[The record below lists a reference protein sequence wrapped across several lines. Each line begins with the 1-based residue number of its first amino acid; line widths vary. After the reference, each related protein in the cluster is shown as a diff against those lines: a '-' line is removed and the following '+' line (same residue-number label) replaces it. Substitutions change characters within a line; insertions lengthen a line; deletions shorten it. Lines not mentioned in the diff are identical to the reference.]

1 MKKYLLLFG
10 LSSFILGASSSPNLA
25 QTETNQSQVQAINYY
40 QIVVNSN
47 VDGEIIPDEI
57 LTIREAIAVVN
68 NTLPVEKL
76 SDREKA
82 QVTPT
87 KEDRS
92 TITFDLDP
100 NNSTIRLQK
109 LLPPIANST
118 TIDGTTNKAYI
129 NNSQNNIDPEIGIFT
144 PTIAITPVDGASLFR
159 GLTIT
164 SDRVTIKSLSIYGF
178 NIQPKETATTPPAD
192 ILIAHRLEAKE
203 LDETSHYSN
212 EDILKDSYDRVDR
225 PTKDIVIENN
235 WLGSAPDKNNINT
248 KTRSAFGVSIWNA
261 QNVSVIG
268 NYITNHDS
276 SAIITSVSG
285 SDSTITDNFIVENG
299 KTGMPDAIRLEGII
313 SNTKIVNNRIEN
325 NDGGAIYLF
334 KPTGSIEINNNYIK
348 ANSRRL
354 RRAAIY
360 LMGDGHKVIDNDISA
375 QKGSGVVVTGFPQFN
390 PDSNATASGNIITNN
405 VFNNIEGLSIDL
417 ITCRNIGV
425 QEWQNGD
432 GINPPRNSDNRRL
445 DTGNEAI
452 NAPEFFS
459 DRFYIIDGKAV
470 VEGIADPN
478 AQIDFYLVT
487 EDKNYGTLNQPYL
500 STNADENG
508 KFSLVLTD
516 IEAGSKLS
524 AIATIP
530 EYGTSEP
537 AANTSIEILS
547 KK

>member
-10 LSSFILGASSSPNLA
+10 LSSLILGVSSSPNLA
-25 QTETNQSQVQAINYY
+25 QTEINEPTINYY
-40 QIVVNSN
+40 QIAVNSN
-47 VDGEIIPDEI
+47 TDGEIVPDEI
-57 LTIREAIAVVN
+57 LTLREAIAVVN
-68 NTLPVEKL
+68 NTLPIEKL
-76 SDREKA
+76 SDREKI
-82 QVTPT
+82 QVAAT

-92 TITFDLDP
+92 TITFDLDV

-109 LLPPIANST
+109 LLPPLANSV
-118 TIDGTTNKAYI
+118 TIDGTTSQTYI
-129 NNSQNNIDPEIGIFT
+129 ENSQANIDPEIGIYT
-144 PTIAITPVDGASLFR
+144 PIIAITPVDGVNLFR

-164 SDRVTIKSLSIYGF
+164 SDRVTIKGLSIYGF
-178 NIQPKETATTPPAD
+178 NIQPEETATTPPAD

-235 WLGSAPDKNNINT
+235 WLGSAPDKSNINT
-248 KTRSAFGVSIWNA
+248 QTRSAFGVSIWNA
-261 QNVSVIG
+261 QNVTVVS

-276 SAIITSVSG
+276 SAIITSING
-285 SDSTITDNFIVENG
+285 SNSAITDNFITNNG
-299 KTGMPDAIRLEGII
+299 KAGMPDAIRLEGII

-334 KPTGSIEINNNYIK
+334 KPTGSIEITTNYIK
-348 ANSRRL
+348 FNSRRL

-360 LMGDGHKVIDNDISA
+360 LMGDGHQVIDNEISE
-375 QKGSGVVVTGFPQFN
+375 QKGAGVVVTGFPQFN
-390 PDSNATASGNIITNN
+390 PDSNASASGNIINGN
-405 VFNNIEGLSIDL
+405 RFSNIEDLSIDL
-417 ITCRNIGV
+417 ITRRNVGV

-452 NAPEFFS
+452 NAPEFLS
-459 DRFYIIDGKAV
+459 DRFYYINGKVV
-470 VEGIADPN
+470 VEGNADSN
-478 AQIDFYLVT
+478 ARIDFYLVT
-487 EDKNYGTLNQPYL
+487 EDKNYGTLNDPF
-500 STNADENG
+500 SSVNADETG

-516 IEAGSKLS
+516 IPVGSKLS

-530 EYGTSEP
+530 EHGTSEP
-537 AANTSIEILS
+537 AANISIDSLT
-547 KK
+547 K